1 MNNLLGASVEINLFL
16 LYFYVSLLILS
27 ALILN
32 TNLMQKQEQKK
43 TRTTTTTKPVWL
55 PFSRCLLRPF
65 LKVFYLVG
73 GGKLTQIRFW

>member
-43 TRTTTTTKPVWL
+43 QEQEQQQNLSGYLSLVASL
-55 PFSRCLLRPF
+55 DLF
-65 LKVFYLVG
+65 LKFFIL
-73 GGKLTQIRFW
+73 